1 MSAQI
6 DHVIVP
12 VVDRDASI
20 AFYETVLGFEHEGE
34 QEPFSVIR
42 VSPTF
47 TMQLAPWGTD
57 GGMHLAFAMTEREFD
72 AAFARLRAAG
82 IEYGDSFHAVGNMQ
96 GPGVEGGARG
106 PGAAVYCF
114 DPSRHLVEIRHYG
127 D

>member
-72 AAFARLRAAG
+72 ATFARLRAAG
-82 IEYGDSFHAVGNMQ
+82 IE
-96 GPGVEGGARG
+96 
-106 PGAAVYCF
+106 
-114 DPSRHLVEIRHYG
+114 
-127 D
+127 